1 MKYGTK
7 IGIIYG
13 VLGFP
18 VPFKGG
24 PLPLV
29 FLLLAIVREYIH
41 IDPRILK
48 ATVTVFNPVF
58 GLHKYYNFE
67 YIPYYGWL
75 LVLVPVLTS
84 IAIACILNCRQ
95 YQMLRCGV
103 SLCTT
108 SN

>member
-7 IGIIYG
+7 IGIVYG

-29 FLLLAIVREYIH
+29 FLLLTIVREFIH
-41 IDPRILK
+41 IDRRILK
-48 ATVTVFNPVF
+48 VIVTVFNPVF
-58 GLHKYYNFE
+58 GLHEYYHFE

-84 IAIACILNCRQ
+84 IVIACILNHR
-95 YQMLRCGV
+95 
-103 SLCTT
+103 
-108 SN
+108 NHK